1 MSKFPENIDPDKY
14 QRLSEKLSMEPTDY
28 KFLEF
33 IRKHMR
39 YILTEENMKR
49 QEDPSNDKQ

>member
-49 QEDPSNDKQ
+49 EDPPNDEQ